1 MIHIFLNDFAEVA
14 FIYDGKNFI
23 ESFSYSDYTFLN
35 NYDEFDVYLISSQA
49 DILSQCEDKCIRGW
63 YEIFTRNYAKGNI
76 TLWFID
82 KSMRFCPYNEDNDAY
97 IKCHEKVGTHVFIG
111 GKLDETCDFM
121 SMDEFCKKI
130 IEFTSVQEDEHV
142 ENNNT
147 DLQII
152 NETLSELKETVN
164 AIHEH
169 INKASEECSLYNEL
183 KSELSAYR
191 NDFYLKSVQRL
202 GLDALIEILNSM
214 CTRLHSTTNL
224 SEEVKNSIRYDI
236 KLVERALN
244 NRFNVQCIYSEAGTI
259 YDEETMV
266 TFPGEFIDTEN
277 ELLKGCVAYSVS
289 PAIYWTI
296 PRVNSGE
303 QKFLYK
309 EESVVLYN

>member
-1 MIHIFLNDFAEVA
+1 MKHIFINDFAEVA
-14 FIYDGKNFI
+14 FIYDGINFQ
-23 ESFSYSDYTFLN
+23 ESFSYSDYLFLN
-35 NYDEFDVYLISSQA
+35 NYDEYDIYLISSQA
-49 DILSQCEDKCIRGW
+49 EILPQCEDKCIKGW
-63 YEIFTRNYAKGNI
+63 YEIFEQQYSKGNI
-76 TLWFID
+76 ILWFID
-82 KSMRFCPYNEDNDAY
+82 KNLRFCPYNENNDAY
-97 IKCHEKVGTHVFIG
+97 IKFNEKVGTHLFVG
-111 GKLDETCDFM
+111 GKLGETYDSM

-130 IEFTSVQEDEHV
+130 IEYTSAK
-142 ENNNT
+142 ENECIENPNQ

-152 NETLSELKETVN
+152 NETLSELKEKVN

-169 INKASEECSLYNEL
+169 VNKASEECSLYDEL

-224 SEEVKNSIRYDI
+224 SEEVQGSIRYDI

-244 NRFNVQCIYSEAGTI
+244 NRFNVQCIYSEIGTI

-266 TFPGEFIDTEN
+266 TFPEEFIDTEN
-277 ELLKGCVAYSVS
+277 ESLRGCVAYSVS

-303 QKFLYK
+303 HKFLYK
-309 EESVVLYN
+309 EESVVLYK